1 MTTTKTLIEAATLTE
16 EEIKTT
22 VRNVPPGFQWGRD
35 SVIEA
40 ERHLVAAAAR
50 DKALWAFA
58 AAFEEKAAHVEYTTG
73 PPSGTYII
81 DQEDWWALRN
91 ALAGSE
97 RPKT

>member
-1 MTTTKTLIEAATLTE
+1 MIALLADRNARRPHLLATW
-16 EEIKTT
+16 
-22 VRNVPPGFQWGRD
+22 FY
-35 SVIEA
+35 
-40 ERHLVAAAAR
+40 LVAAAAR